1 MTVTENLAFGLKNI
15 GVAADEIARRIEE
28 AARILEIGH
37 LLQRKPG
44 QLSDAELLAVLLRN
58 GLAGL
63 NAVDLA
69 RSLISEFGGLRNL
82 LCAPRN
88 QVCRLPGVGPV
99 KYAQLQAAAELARRV
114 AQENLQRGQVLT
126 NPDLTRDYLMR
137 QLADRS
143 YEVFA
148 VLLLDSQHRVIQF
161 VELFRGTI
169 DSASVYPREV
179 VSLVLEK
186 KAAAVIVCHNHPSG
200 IAEPS
205 QADRRIT
212 ERLKNALATID
223 VSLLD
228 HMVVGDREIVS
239 FAERGWIN

>member
-1 MTVTENLAFGLKNI
+1 MGIKDWPEGEGPRDK
-15 GVAADEIARRIEE
+15 
-28 AARILEIGH
+28 
-37 LLQRKPG
+37 LLQKGAG

-69 RSLISEFGGLRNL
+69 RSLINEFGGLRNL

>member
-1 MTVTENLAFGLKNI
+1 MGIKDWPQGEGPREK
-15 GVAADEIARRIEE
+15 
-28 AARILEIGH
+28 
-37 LLQRKPG
+37 LLLNGAG
-44 QLSDAELLAVLLRN
+44 QLSDAELLAVILRN
-58 GLAGL
+58 GLAGQ

-69 RSLISEFGGLRNL
+69 RNMINQFGGLRSL
-82 LCAPRN
+82 LSAPKN
-88 QVCRLPGVGPV
+88 QVCKLAGVGPV
-99 KYAQLQAAAELARRV
+99 KYAQLQAAAEISKRIAH
-114 AQENLQRGQVLT
+114 ENLQRGQILT

-148 VLLLDSQHRVIQF
+148 LLLLDTQHRVIQF

-179 VSLVLEK
+179 VSLVLDK

-212 ERLKNALATID
+212 DRIKNALATID

-228 HMVVGDREIVS
+228 HMVVGDQEIVS
-239 FAERGWIN
+239 FAERGWIV

>member
-1 MTVTENLAFGLKNI
+1 MAIKDWPQGEGPRDKLLAHG
-15 GVAADEIARRIEE
+15 A
-28 AARILEIGH
+28 
-37 LLQRKPG
+37 G
-44 QLSDAELLAVLLRN
+44 QLSDAELLAVLIRN
-58 GLAGL
+58 GTSGQNALTTGRLLL
-63 NAVDLA
+63 NH
-69 RSLISEFGGLRNL
+69 FGGLRHL
-82 LCAPRN
+82 MSAAER
-88 QVCRLPGVGPV
+88 QVCKIPGVGPV
-99 KYAQLQAAAELARRV
+99 KYAQLQAAAEISKRISR
-114 AQENLQRGQVLT
+114 ENLQRGQILT

-148 VLLLDSQHRVIQF
+148 LLLLDSQHRVIQF

-186 KAAAVIVCHNHPSG
+186 RAAAVIICHNHPSG
-200 IAEPS
+200 VAEPS

-228 HMVVGDREIVS
+228 HMVVGDQEIVS
-239 FAERGWIN
+239 FAERGWII

>member
-1 MTVTENLAFGLKNI
+1 MGIKDWPEGEGPRDK
-15 GVAADEIARRIEE
+15 
-28 AARILEIGH
+28 
-37 LLQRKPG
+37 LLQKG
-44 QLSDAELLAVLLRN
+44 ATYLSDAELLAVLLRN

-82 LCAPRN
+82 LCAPKN

-137 QLADRS
+137 QLTDRS

-148 VLLLDSQHRVIQF
+148 ILLLDSQHRVIQF

-239 FAERGWIN
+239 FAERGWID

>member
-1 MTVTENLAFGLKNI
+1 MGIKDWPEGEGPRDK
-15 GVAADEIARRIEE
+15 
-28 AARILEIGH
+28 
-37 LLQRKPG
+37 LLQKGAG

-82 LCAPRN
+82 LCAPRS

>member
-1 MTVTENLAFGLKNI
+1 MGIKDWPEGEGPRDK
-15 GVAADEIARRIEE
+15 
-28 AARILEIGH
+28 
-37 LLQRKPG
+37 LLQKGAG

>member
-1 MTVTENLAFGLKNI
+1 MGIKDWPQGEGPREKLLLK
-15 GVAADEIARRIEE
+15 GA
-28 AARILEIGH
+28 GH
-37 LLQRKPG
+37 
-44 QLSDAELLAVLLRN
+44 LSDAELLAVILRN
-58 GLAGL
+58 GLAGQ

-69 RSLISEFGGLRNL
+69 RNMINQFGGLRSL
-82 LCAPRN
+82 LSASKS
-88 QVCRLPGVGPV
+88 QVCKLAGVGPV
-99 KYAQLQAAAELARRV
+99 KYAQLQAAAEISKRIAH
-114 AQENLQRGQVLT
+114 ENLQRGQILT

-143 YEVFA
+143 YEGFA
-148 VLLLDSQHRVIQF
+148 LLLLDTQHRVIQF

-212 ERLKNALATID
+212 ERIKNALATID

-228 HMVVGDREIVS
+228 HMVVGDQEIVS
-239 FAERGWIN
+239 FAERGWIV

>member
-1 MTVTENLAFGLKNI
+1 MGIKDWPEGEGPRDK
-15 GVAADEIARRIEE
+15 
-28 AARILEIGH
+28 
-37 LLQRKPG
+37 LLQKG
-44 QLSDAELLAVLLRN
+44 AAHLSDAELLAVLLRN

-69 RSLISEFGGLRNL
+69 RSLICEFGGLRNL

-212 ERLKNALATID
+212 ERLKKC
-223 VSLLD
+223 VSNHRRIL
-228 HMVVGDREIVS
+228 VGPYGCR
-239 FAERGWIN
+239 

>member
-1 MTVTENLAFGLKNI
+1 MGIKDWPEGEGPRDK
-15 GVAADEIARRIEE
+15 
-28 AARILEIGH
+28 
-37 LLQRKPG
+37 LLQKG
-44 QLSDAELLAVLLRN
+44 AAQLSDAELLAVLLRN
-58 GLAGL
+58 GVAGL

-69 RSLISEFGGLRNL
+69 RSLIGEFGGLRNL

-114 AQENLQRGQVLT
+114 AQENLQRGQILT

-137 QLADRS
+137 QLADRP

-228 HMVVGDREIVS
+228 HMVVGDQEIVS

>member
-1 MTVTENLAFGLKNI
+1 MGIKDWPQGEGPRDK
-15 GVAADEIARRIEE
+15 
-28 AARILEIGH
+28 
-37 LLQRKPG
+37 LLQRG
-44 QLSDAELLAVLLRN
+44 AEQLSDAELLAVLLRN
-58 GLAGL
+58 GLAGQD
-63 NAVDLA
+63 AVELA
-69 RSLISEFGGLRNL
+69 RELIKTFGGLRAL
-82 LCAPRN
+82 LTAPRHL
-88 QVCRLPGVGPV
+88 VCQLPGMGPV

-137 QLADRS
+137 QLGDRA

-148 VLLLDSQHRVIQF
+148 ILLLDSQHRVIQF

-169 DSASVYPREV
+169 DSASVYPRDV
-179 VSLVLEK
+179 VGLVLEK

>member
-1 MTVTENLAFGLKNI
+1 MGIKDWPQGEGPREKLLLK
-15 GVAADEIARRIEE
+15 GA
-28 AARILEIGH
+28 GH
-37 LLQRKPG
+37 
-44 QLSDAELLAVLLRN
+44 LSDAELLAVILRN
-58 GLAGL
+58 GLAGQ

-69 RSLISEFGGLRNL
+69 RNMIHQFGGLRSL
-82 LCAPRN
+82 LSAPKS
-88 QVCRLPGVGPV
+88 QVCKLAGVGPV
-99 KYAQLQAAAELARRV
+99 KYAQLQAAAEISKRIAH
-114 AQENLQRGQVLT
+114 ENLQRGQILI

-148 VLLLDSQHRVIQF
+148 LLLLDTQHRVIQF

-212 ERLKNALATID
+212 ERIKNALATID

-228 HMVVGDREIVS
+228 HMVVGDQEIVS
-239 FAERGWIN
+239 FAERGWIV

>member
-1 MTVTENLAFGLKNI
+1 I
-15 GVAADEIARRIEE
+15 
-28 AARILEIGH
+28 H
-37 LLQRKPG
+37 Q
-44 QLSDAELLAVLLRN
+44 
-58 GLAGL
+58 
-63 NAVDLA
+63 
-69 RSLISEFGGLRNL
+69 FGGLRSL
-82 LCAPRN
+82 LSAPKS
-88 QVCRLPGVGPV
+88 QVCKLAGVGPV
-99 KYAQLQAAAELARRV
+99 KYAQLQAAAEISKRIAH
-114 AQENLQRGQVLT
+114 ENLQRGQILT

-148 VLLLDSQHRVIQF
+148 LLLLDTQHRVIQF

-212 ERLKNALATID
+212 ERIKNALATID

-228 HMVVGDREIVS
+228 HMVVGDQEIVS
-239 FAERGWIN
+239 FAERGWIV

>member
-1 MTVTENLAFGLKNI
+1 MGIKDWPQGEGPREKLLLK
-15 GVAADEIARRIEE
+15 GA
-28 AARILEIGH
+28 GH
-37 LLQRKPG
+37 
-44 QLSDAELLAVLLRN
+44 LSDAELLAVLLRN
-58 GLAGL
+58 GLAGQ

-69 RSLISEFGGLRNL
+69 REMINQFGGLRSL
-82 LCAPRN
+82 LTASKA
-88 QVCRLPGVGPV
+88 QVCKLAGVGPV
-99 KYAQLQAAAELARRV
+99 KYAQLQAAAEISKRIAH
-114 AQENLQRGQVLT
+114 ENLHRGQILT

-148 VLLLDSQHRVIQF
+148 LLLLDTQHRVIQF

-212 ERLKNALATID
+212 ERIKNALATID

-228 HMVVGDREIVS
+228 HMVVGDQEIVS
-239 FAERGWIN
+239 FAERGWIV

>member
-1 MTVTENLAFGLKNI
+1 MGIKDWPEGEGPRDK
-15 GVAADEIARRIEE
+15 
-28 AARILEIGH
+28 
-37 LLQRKPG
+37 LLQKG
-44 QLSDAELLAVLLRN
+44 AASLSDAELLAVLLRN

-63 NAVDLA
+63 SAVDVA

-82 LCAPRN
+82 LCAPKN

-114 AQENLQRGQVLT
+114 AQENLHRGQILT

-169 DSASVYPREV
+169 DSASVYPRDV

>member
-1 MTVTENLAFGLKNI
+1 MGIKDWPEGEGPRDK
-15 GVAADEIARRIEE
+15 
-28 AARILEIGH
+28 
-37 LLQRKPG
+37 LLQKG
-44 QLSDAELLAVLLRN
+44 AAQLSDAELLAVLLRN

-69 RSLISEFGGLRNL
+69 RSLIREFGGLRNL
-82 LCAPRN
+82 LCASRN

-114 AQENLQRGQVLT
+114 AQENLQRGQILT

-137 QLADRS
+137 QLADRP

-228 HMVVGDREIVS
+228 HMVVGDQEIVS

>member
-1 MTVTENLAFGLKNI
+1 MGIKDWPEGEGPRDK
-15 GVAADEIARRIEE
+15 
-28 AARILEIGH
+28 
-37 LLQRKPG
+37 LLQKG
-44 QLSDAELLAVLLRN
+44 AAHLSDAELLAVLLRN

-69 RSLISEFGGLRNL
+69 RSLICEFGGLRNL

-228 HMVVGDREIVS
+228 HMVVGDQEIVS

>member
-1 MTVTENLAFGLKNI
+1 MGIKDWPEGEGPRDK
-15 GVAADEIARRIEE
+15 
-28 AARILEIGH
+28 
-37 LLQRKPG
+37 LLQKG
-44 QLSDAELLAVLLRN
+44 AAQLSDAELLAVLLRN

-69 RSLISEFGGLRNL
+69 RSLIREFGGLRNL
-82 LCAPRN
+82 LCASRN

-114 AQENLQRGQVLT
+114 AQENLQRGQILT

-137 QLADRS
+137 QLADRP

-148 VLLLDSQHRVIQF
+148 VLLLDNQHRVIQF

-228 HMVVGDREIVS
+228 HMVVGDQEIVS

>member
-1 MTVTENLAFGLKNI
+1 MGIKDWPEGEGPRDK
-15 GVAADEIARRIEE
+15 
-28 AARILEIGH
+28 
-37 LLQRKPG
+37 LLQKG
-44 QLSDAELLAVLLRN
+44 AAQLSDAELLAVLLRN
-58 GLAGL
+58 GVAGL

-69 RSLISEFGGLRNL
+69 RSLIGEFGGLRNL
-82 LCAPRN
+82 LCASRN

-114 AQENLQRGQVLT
+114 AQENLQRGQILT

-137 QLADRS
+137 QLADRP

-228 HMVVGDREIVS
+228 HMVVGDQEIVS

>member
-1 MTVTENLAFGLKNI
+1 MGIKDWPQGEGPRDKLLLK
-15 GVAADEIARRIEE
+15 GA
-28 AARILEIGH
+28 GH
-37 LLQRKPG
+37 
-44 QLSDAELLAVLLRN
+44 LSDAELIAVLLRN
-58 GLAGL
+58 GLAGQ

-69 RSLISEFGGLRNL
+69 REMISQFGGLRSL
-82 LCAPRN
+82 LSASKS
-88 QVCRLPGVGPV
+88 QVCKLAGVGPV
-99 KYAQLQAAAELARRV
+99 KYAQLQAAAEISKRIAH
-114 AQENLQRGQVLT
+114 ENLQRGQILT

-137 QLADRS
+137 QLGDRS

-148 VLLLDSQHRVIQF
+148 LLLLDTQHRVIQF

-212 ERLKNALATID
+212 ERIKNALATID

-228 HMVVGDREIVS
+228 HMVVGDQEIVS
-239 FAERGWIN
+239 FAERGWIV

>member
-1 MTVTENLAFGLKNI
+1 MGIKDWPEGEGPRDK
-15 GVAADEIARRIEE
+15 
-28 AARILEIGH
+28 
-37 LLQRKPG
+37 LLQKGAG

-137 QLADRS
+137 QLAYRS

>member
-1 MTVTENLAFGLKNI
+1 MGIKDWPQGEGPREKLLLK
-15 GVAADEIARRIEE
+15 GA
-28 AARILEIGH
+28 GH
-37 LLQRKPG
+37 
-44 QLSDAELLAVLLRN
+44 LSDAELLAVILRN
-58 GLAGL
+58 GLAGQ

-69 RSLISEFGGLRNL
+69 RNMIHQFGGLRSL
-82 LCAPRN
+82 LSASKS
-88 QVCRLPGVGPV
+88 QVCKLAGVGPV
-99 KYAQLQAAAELARRV
+99 KYAQLQAAAEISKRIAH
-114 AQENLQRGQVLT
+114 ENLQRGQILT

-148 VLLLDSQHRVIQF
+148 LLLLDTQHRVIQF

-212 ERLKNALATID
+212 ERIKNALATID

-228 HMVVGDREIVS
+228 HMVVGDQEIVS
-239 FAERGWIN
+239 FAERGWIV

>member
-1 MTVTENLAFGLKNI
+1 MIN
-15 GVAADEIARRIEE
+15 
-28 AARILEIGH
+28 
-37 LLQRKPG
+37 Q
-44 QLSDAELLAVLLRN
+44 
-58 GLAGL
+58 
-63 NAVDLA
+63 
-69 RSLISEFGGLRNL
+69 FGGLRSL
-82 LCAPRN
+82 LSASKS
-88 QVCRLPGVGPV
+88 QVCKLAGVGPV
-99 KYAQLQAAAELARRV
+99 KYAQLQAAAEISKRIAH
-114 AQENLQRGQVLT
+114 ENLQRGQILT

-148 VLLLDSQHRVIQF
+148 LLLLDTQHRVIQF

-212 ERLKNALATID
+212 ERIKNALATID

-228 HMVVGDREIVS
+228 HMVVGDQEIVS
-239 FAERGWIN
+239 FAERGWIV

>member
-1 MTVTENLAFGLKNI
+1 MGIKDWPEGEGPRDK
-15 GVAADEIARRIEE
+15 
-28 AARILEIGH
+28 
-37 LLQRKPG
+37 LLQKG
-44 QLSDAELLAVLLRN
+44 AAHLSDAELLAVLLRN

-69 RSLISEFGGLRNL
+69 RSLICEFGGLRNL

-99 KYAQLQAAAELARRV
+99 KYALLQAAAELARRV

>member
-1 MTVTENLAFGLKNI
+1 MGIKDWPEGEGPRDK
-15 GVAADEIARRIEE
+15 
-28 AARILEIGH
+28 
-37 LLQRKPG
+37 LLQKG
-44 QLSDAELLAVLLRN
+44 AAHLSDAELLAVLLRN

-69 RSLISEFGGLRNL
+69 RSLICEFGGLRNL

>member
-1 MTVTENLAFGLKNI
+1 MGIKDWPEGEGPRDK
-15 GVAADEIARRIEE
+15 
-28 AARILEIGH
+28 
-37 LLQRKPG
+37 LLQKG
-44 QLSDAELLAVLLRN
+44 AAYLSDAELLAVLLRN
-58 GLAGL
+58 GLAGQ
-63 NAVDLA
+63 NAVELA
-69 RSLISEFGGLRNL
+69 RGLIQTFGGLRSL
-82 LCAPRN
+82 LSAPKS

-114 AQENLQRGQVLT
+114 AHENLQRGQLLT

-148 VLLLDSQHRVIQF
+148 ILLLDSQHRVIQF
-161 VELFRGTI
+161 IELFRGTI

-179 VSLVLEK
+179 VGLVLEK

-239 FAERGWIN
+239 FAERGWII